1 MAMLHLQDIVQQL
14 MAAEGVQEV
23 STWLPVVVR
32 LATTAAAML
41 SPMAAAAAEGGS
53 IDPRRYIKVWLWH
66 RAAHERCCRCE
77 RQDESRLQQRARSVQ
92 CYQGCQQQTAA

>member
-14 MAAEGVQEV
+14 MAAEGVQQV

-32 LATTAAAML
+32 LATTAGGML

-53 IDPRRYIKVWLWH
+53 IDPRRYIKVRRWQQ
-66 RAAHERCCRCE
+66 AAHKRCCWCDRNAG
-77 RQDESRLQQRARSVQ
+77 S
-92 CYQGCQQQTAA
+92 